1 MSFISLSPCLFNSLL
16 SQTFFFSI
24 FLFFTWSLSQSI
36 SFCRSLCLLDYFF
49 KSFSIS
55 LVFFLNLSLSLNS
68 YQSLSGF
75 PLFSGFFIL
84 STHLSLLFLKF
95 SLSPSV
101 FSLCLLHPTY
111 LLFLSLYRKSNTSSN
126 MWRGGG
132 SMSYSRREFNPV
144 TRNLR
149 SRGIQI
155 FLTSSNSDRRR
166 KYNLT
171 RPEQTQ
177 SRSCL
182 GFFYPRFS
190 SLQTSNFFWNLIW
203 LADTKPN

>member
-55 LVFFLNLSLSLNS
+55 FVLFLNLSLSLNS
-68 YQSLSGF
+68 YKSLSGF

-84 STHLSLLFLKF
+84 STHLSLSQIFTFSICFLSLFLTYFLHISLFLKF

-101 FSLCLLHPTY
+101 FSV
-111 LLFLSLYRKSNTSSN
+111 TSS
-126 MWRGGG
+126 
-132 SMSYSRREFNPV
+132 SYLSTFSFSLSQKQHIIKHV
-144 TRNLR
+144 K
-149 SRGIQI
+149 
-155 FLTSSNSDRRR
+155 RR
-166 KYNLT
+166 KYELL
-171 RPEQTQ
+171 
-177 SRSCL
+177 SA
-182 GFFYPRFS
+182 GV
-190 SLQTSNFFWNLIW
+190 
-203 LADTKPN
+203 